1 MDACTA
7 AALDVITA
15 FAVPSLDSF
24 RKSLSI
30 FLGLVASELPR
41 SLSLLRISDFSLK
54 PTLSTV
60 DKANARRCRSLEDV
74 TRVTGVG

>member
-30 FLGLVASELPR
+30 FLGLVASELPLWLVTQ
-41 SLSLLRISDFSLK
+41 STSD
-54 PTLSTV
+54 
-60 DKANARRCRSLEDV
+60 
-74 TRVTGVG
+74 